1 MTQLGFVFHG
11 ERCTG
16 CGACIIACKEE
27 KNLPDGVWLRTR
39 KENPHDWVFLTQL
52 CNHCDKPACMAIC
65 PVKAYHKEE
74 NGLVIQ
80 DHSKCIGC
88 RACIGACPWH
98 VPSYS
103 KDEKKVYKCD
113 GCIARLNRGE
123 KPACLEACP
132 AQAIEFGDISE
143 LRKKY
148 PDAVVEGAAWAKAEF
163 GYPDPKRTG
172 ANIVIVPLKSVTNRG

>member
-1 MTQLGFVFHG
+1 M
-11 ERCTG
+11 
-16 CGACIIACKEE
+16 
-27 KNLPDGVWLRTR
+27 
-39 KENPHDWVFLTQL
+39 
-52 CNHCDKPACMAIC
+52 
-65 PVKAYHKEE
+65 
-74 NGLVIQ
+74 
-80 DHSKCIGC
+80 
-88 RACIGACPWH
+88 
-98 VPSYS
+98 
-103 KDEKKVYKCD
+103 KVYKCD